1 MARVHAGSYVYTTM
15 EFWAKA
21 QPDFGWAD
29 DGDALGATYL
39 LRGIVDE
46 PIPLHR

>member
-1 MARVHAGSYVYTTM
+1 M

-21 QPDFGWAD
+21 QLSFGRAD
-29 DGDALGATYL
+29 DGDASGATYL

-46 PIPLHR
+46 PMLHAGGVGFWA